1 MSVPGA
7 EEKYLT
13 ESWDAAPFCSTKQ
26 KKKFQQ
32 NGAAYSRELPAINRK
47 RRFRV
52 KRVSSQPEI
61 TSFIWSFKSI
71 WISLL
76 QTGAWAIR
84 PSFKTQN
91 ITVINC
97 WSFSSFAFSP
107 LNQTQTPQENSS
119 SFSYFLCFNKF
130 MNFMVEKVKKK
141 YTMRC
146 ERMGWNGLQYIYD
159 WSYAMLISKYW
170 QKGIIWNID
179 LEGSTKKVNK
189 SVAYLLDNFY
199 PFCLF

>member
-1 MSVPGA
+1 MLHTIALLQQMSVPGA

-13 ESWDAAPFCSTKQ
+13 ELWDEAPFCSTKQ

-130 MNFMVEKVKKK
+130 MNFMVEKVKMK
-141 YTMRC
+141 YTMQCDAMRTDGMEWAAIYLWLIIC
-146 ERMGWNGLQYIYD
+146 NVDFKVLTERHYL
-159 WSYAMLISKYW
+159 KYW
-170 QKGIIWNID
+170 LGGFN
-179 LEGSTKKVNK
+179 
-189 SVAYLLDNFY
+189 
-199 PFCLF
+199 

>member
-47 RRFRV
+47 RPFRV

-107 LNQTQTPQENSS
+107 LNEFYGRESEDEIYYNAMW
-119 SFSYFLCFNKF
+119 CDANGWDGMGCNIF
-130 MNFMVEKVKKK
+130 M
-141 YTMRC
+141 
-146 ERMGWNGLQYIYD
+146 
-159 WSYAMLISKYW
+159 
-170 QKGIIWNID
+170 ID
-179 LEGSTKKVNK
+179 HMQCWFQSIDRKALFEILTWRVQLKRSTN
-189 SVAYLLDNFY
+189 LLDNFY

>member
-13 ESWDAAPFCSTKQ
+13 ELWDEAPFCSTKQ

-32 NGAAYSRELPAINRK
+32 NGVAYSRELPAINRK

-107 LNQTQTPQENSS
+107 LNQTQTPQDNSS

-130 MNFMVEKVKKK
+130 MNFMLEKVKMK
-141 YTMRC
+141 YTMQC
-146 ERMGWNGLQYIYD
+146 ERMGWNIF
-159 WSYAMLISKYW
+159 M
-170 QKGIIWNID
+170 ID
-179 LEGSTKKVNK
+179 HMQCWFQSIDRKALFEILTWRVQLKRSTN
-189 SVAYLLDNFY
+189 LL
-199 PFCLF
+199 LTS